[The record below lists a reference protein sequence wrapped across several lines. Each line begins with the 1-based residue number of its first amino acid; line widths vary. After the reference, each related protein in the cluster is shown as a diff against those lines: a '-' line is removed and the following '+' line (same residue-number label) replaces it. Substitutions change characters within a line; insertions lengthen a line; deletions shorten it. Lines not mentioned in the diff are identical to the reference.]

1 MSTAEM
7 AFIDTTE
14 LQQSKSIID
23 NTLVH
28 SQTFD
33 LCVYQYCLIE
43 LWLHL
48 SLVVVNALKTLSSR
62 LAASWG
68 HNSMVGVV

>member
-14 LQQSKSIID
+14 FQQSKSIID

-33 LCVYQYCLIE
+33 LCVYQYC
-43 LWLHL
+43 
-48 SLVVVNALKTLSSR
+48 
-62 LAASWG
+62 
-68 HNSMVGVV
+68 

>member
-1 MSTAEM
+1 MPTAKM
-7 AFIDTTE
+7 AFIDTAE
-14 LQQSKSIID
+14 LQQPKSIMD

-62 LAASWG
+62 LAASRG
-68 HNSMVGVV
+68 HDPMVGVV

>member
-14 LQQSKSIID
+14 FQRPKGIMD

-33 LCVYQYCLIE
+33 LCVYQYC
-43 LWLHL
+43 
-48 SLVVVNALKTLSSR
+48 
-62 LAASWG
+62 
-68 HNSMVGVV
+68 